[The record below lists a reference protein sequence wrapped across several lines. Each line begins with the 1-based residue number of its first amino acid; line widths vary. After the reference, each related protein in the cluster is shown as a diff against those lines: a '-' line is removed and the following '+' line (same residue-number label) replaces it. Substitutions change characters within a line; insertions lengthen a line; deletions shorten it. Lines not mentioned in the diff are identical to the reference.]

1 MVTQLEARKRYSMSI
16 KIGVMVVG
24 QGMIETR
31 ELYSL
36 CFASFLTP
44 VGSTAHLVESLH

>member
-1 MVTQLEARKRYSMSI
+1 MSVEI
-16 KIGVMVVG
+16 DVMVVG

-31 ELYSL
+31 ELYPF

-44 VGSTAHLVESLH
+44 VGSTADLVESLHHWG